1 MPGARSPWPA
11 RRVLAATALVAVAAG
26 AQAEGLSATAE
37 IAYSRSTL
45 TLTDAT
51 GRMIDTLASSLP
63 QRYRLT
69 LDKQLFPL
77 VTVTASGGFEW
88 TPGWG
93 NVNGVDTQQA
103 SQRWNVYAAAIV
115 GPPILNFTPYYSRRQ
130 EFVTQTIG
138 SEASTSPVAVSQ
150 SFGLFS
156 GWNPAGLPALSL
168 RLGRTENFDL
178 ARAIFDTRSDE
189 LQFAASYL
197 EVQNLSLRYALRWSK
212 ATDLLTD
219 VRANDLVQGAQV
231 IWSGAFWDRVL
242 TTSVN
247 YNVGVRISEV
257 VAPGGGTVVLQQFP
271 VGGVSLV
278 ETFPTTPSQ
287 GTLLPNPALIDGD
300 TAASAGIDIGFAPS
314 LAGDQNFRD
323 MGVLFGNT
331 TTPVTL
337 LRLWVD
343 RQLPPEVWTAYAFT
357 AWQSDD
363 NVTWTPVPVAGPVL
377 FGVFDNR
384 FEIPIARTQA
394 RYVKVVTKPLPPSVT
409 VDPRYADILVTELQA
424 FLVAPAGE
432 VPRRTT
438 QTSGNF
444 SGSARV
450 LMWRPWNLTYTL
462 AFNTSHDDD
471 FVPGDWSVLNA
482 ISAAKPIGR
491 TLAFSARVDRTDSGS
506 PGRPHESQNRWS
518 AQLAWDPLPTLG
530 LSVTYSGIQSQL
542 VSGTTLSNGF
552 SLTGRVDLYTGVSLT
567 AVGGYTWAL
576 DVLGRQQNGVN
587 ASFGATV
594 VPFQALTLSGSWNVG
609 NSFVLGSLAATP
621 SQQTSLLQG
630 NATFTPVPALFFSA
644 GISRSTGTNQ
654 GPQTLTNFGAGFSP
668 FAGGQLLLRFSYN
681 ENLDSSAQLRNRVFG
696 PGLRWNIRSGTYLD
710 VSYTWNDSIQPA
722 LLTQA
727 RTLLATLF
735 VNLN

>member
-1 MPGARSPWPA
+1 MPGARLPWPA
-11 RRVLAATALVAVAAG
+11 RRVLAATALVAAAAG
-26 AQAEGLSATAE
+26 AHADGLSATAE
-37 IAYSRSTL
+37 ITYSRSTL

-51 GRMIDTLASSLP
+51 GRMIDTLASSVP

-93 NVNGVDTQQA
+93 NVNGVDTQQD
-103 SQRWNVYAAAIV
+103 SRRWNVYAAVIV

-130 EFVTQTIG
+130 EFATQTTG
-138 SEASTSPVAVSQ
+138 SVASTSPVAVSQ

-178 ARAIFDTRSDE
+178 GRSIFNTRSDE

-242 TTSVN
+242 TTSIN

-257 VAPGGGTVVLQQFP
+257 VAPGGGTVTLQQFP
-271 VGGVSLV
+271 IGGLSLV
-278 ETFPTTPSQ
+278 ETFPSTPSQ

-331 TTPVTL
+331 TTPVTV

-343 RQLPPEVWTAYAFT
+343 RQLPPEVWAAYTFT

-363 NVTWTPVPVAGPVL
+363 NVTWAPVPVAGPVL

-438 QTSGNF
+438 QTGGNF
-444 SGSARV
+444 NGSARV

-462 AFNTSHDDD
+462 ALNTSHDDD

-530 LSVTYSGIQSQL
+530 LSVTYTGIQTQL
-542 VSGTTLSNGF
+542 AMGTTLSNGF

-594 VPFQALTLSGSWNVG
+594 VPFPALTLSGSWNVG

-654 GPQTLTNFGAGFSP
+654 GSQTLTNFGAGFSP

-681 ENLDSSAQLRNRVFG
+681 ENLDSSSQLRNRVFG
-696 PGLRWNIRSGTYLD
+696 PGLRWNIRTGTYLD

-727 RTLLATLF
+727 RTLLASLF

>member
-1 MPGARSPWPA
+1 M
-11 RRVLAATALVAVAAG
+11 T
-26 AQAEGLSATAE
+26 
-37 IAYSRSTL
+37 
-45 TLTDAT
+45 
-51 GRMIDTLASSLP
+51 
-63 QRYRLT
+63 
-69 LDKQLFPL
+69 
-77 VTVTASGGFEW
+77 
-88 TPGWG
+88 
-93 NVNGVDTQQA
+93 
-103 SQRWNVYAAAIV
+103 
-115 GPPILNFTPYYSRRQ
+115 
-130 EFVTQTIG
+130 
-138 SEASTSPVAVSQ
+138 
-150 SFGLFS
+150 
-156 GWNPAGLPALSL
+156 
-168 RLGRTENFDL
+168 
-178 ARAIFDTRSDE
+178 
-189 LQFAASYL
+189 
-197 EVQNLSLRYALRWSK
+197 
-212 ATDLLTD
+212 
-219 VRANDLVQGAQV
+219 
-231 IWSGAFWDRVL
+231 
-242 TTSVN
+242 
-247 YNVGVRISEV
+247 
-257 VAPGGGTVVLQQFP
+257 LQQFP
-271 VGGVSLV
+271 IGGLSLV
-278 ETFPTTPSQ
+278 ETFPSTPSQ

-331 TTPVTL
+331 TTPVTV

-343 RQLPPEVWTAYAFT
+343 RQLPPEVWAAYTFT

-363 NVTWTPVPVAGPVL
+363 NVTWAPVPVAGPVL

-438 QTSGNF
+438 QTGGNF
-444 SGSARV
+444 NGSARV

-462 AFNTSHDDD
+462 ALNTSHDDD

-530 LSVTYSGIQSQL
+530 LSVTYTGIQTQL
-542 VSGTTLSNGF
+542 AMGTTLSNGF

-594 VPFQALTLSGSWNVG
+594 VPFPALTLSGSWNVG

-654 GPQTLTNFGAGFSP
+654 GSQTLTNFGAGFSP

-681 ENLDSSAQLRNRVFG
+681 ENLDSSSQLRNRVFG
-696 PGLRWNIRSGTYLD
+696 PGLRWNIRTGTYLD

-727 RTLLATLF
+727 RTLLASLF